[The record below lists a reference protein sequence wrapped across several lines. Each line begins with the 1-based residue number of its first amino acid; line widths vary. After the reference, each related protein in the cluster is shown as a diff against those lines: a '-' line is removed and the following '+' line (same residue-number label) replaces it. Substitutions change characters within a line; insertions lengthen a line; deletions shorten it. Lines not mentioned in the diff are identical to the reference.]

1 MNQPRI
7 DVLGIGNAIVD
18 IVAEVEESFLADFDL
33 AKDGMHLVDHTLAAR
48 LLDACEP
55 VVMMSG
61 GSVANTIAG
70 LAAIGSSGGFVGR
83 VKDDTLGQRFAGDLN
98 SRGVVFAG
106 RAAADGPETGRSLI
120 LVTPDSHRTMCTWLG
135 ASLDLGV
142 ADLAADAMSARV
154 VLLEGYLMDAPEGQ
168 GVFREAAGM
177 AAESGCKVALS
188 LSDSACVDRHRGDLV
203 SFLHDHVDIV
213 FANEAETLSFF
224 PGADFATASR
234 SLADEVSIAVITR
247 SEKGSIVFSPGSV
260 FEIES
265 VMTKVIDATGAGDL
279 YAAGFLYGYTQELS
293 LDRAARIASVCASEV
308 IGQFGARVASDLRAS
323 IARTLG

>member
-18 IVAEVEESFLADFDL
+18 IVAEVDESFLADFDL
-33 AKDGMHLVDHTLAAR
+33 AKDTMHLVDHGKATR

-55 VVMMSG
+55 VTMMSG

-70 LAAIGSSGGFVGR
+70 LAAIGGSGGFVGR
-83 VKDDTLGQRFAGDLN
+83 VKDDMLGQRFAGDLR
-98 SRGVVFAG
+98 SQGVVFAA
-106 RAAADGPETGRSLI
+106 RAATDGPETGRSLI

-135 ASLDLGV
+135 ASLHLGV
-142 ADLAADAMSARV
+142 ADLVADSMAARV
-154 VLLEGYLMDAPEGQ
+154 VLLEGYLLDAPEGLE
-168 GVFREAAGM
+168 VFARAASM
-177 AAESGCKVALS
+177 AAADGCKVAMS
-188 LSDSACVDRHRGDLV
+188 LSDAACVDRHRDNLRP
-203 SFLHDHVDIV
+203 FLHDHVDVV
-213 FANEAETLSFF
+213 FANEAETLSLF
-224 PGADFATASR
+224 PGETFAAAS
-234 SLADEVSIAVITR
+234 SCLAEEVSIAVITR
-247 SEKGSIVFSPGSV
+247 SEKGSMVFSPGSV

-265 VMTKVIDATGAGDL
+265 VTTKVIDATGAGDL

-308 IGQFGARVASDLRAS
+308 IGQFGARVTSDLRAS